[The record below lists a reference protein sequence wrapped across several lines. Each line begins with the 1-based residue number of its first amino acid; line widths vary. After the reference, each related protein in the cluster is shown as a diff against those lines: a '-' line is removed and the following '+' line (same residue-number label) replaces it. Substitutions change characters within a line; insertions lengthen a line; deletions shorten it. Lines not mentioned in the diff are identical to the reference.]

1 MTLATPHKI
10 WRVATWEHKK
20 KWREKTRAGMIRE
33 LYGSHVMN
41 VIYSLPVH

>member
-20 KWREKTRAGMIRE
+20 KMEREDEGG
-33 LYGSHVMN
+33 YD
-41 VIYSLPVH
+41 P